1 MSVSSKFHTS
11 YNVVIIFTY
20 VVVSNVTDDL
30 DDVFSC
36 NSSSLSHNVGQSVGL
51 SVNLTVCRS
60 VHNEFDRSVM
70 LLLVYI
76 CCY

>member
-11 YNVVIIFTY
+11 YNVVIIFMY

-36 NSSSLSHNVGQSVGL
+36 DSSSISRNVSLLAGLSVGRSVGL
-51 SVNLTVCRS
+51 STTSFIAVL
-60 VHNEFDRSVM
+60 
-70 LLLVYI
+70 
-76 CCY
+76 CCW

>member
-11 YNVVIIFTY
+11 YNVVIIFMY

-36 NSSSLSHNVGQSVGL
+36 DSSSISRNVSLFGRLVGL
-51 SVNLTVCRS
+51 CRS
-60 VHNEFDRSVM
+60 VFNNFLAV
-70 LLLVYI
+70 L
-76 CCY
+76 CCW